1 MGMMV
6 RKRAFYAMP
15 TARAQVE
22 PAIGDDPA
30 ERFVYAMC
38 DGMTD
43 LLSPVFLPIHRSALR
58 RMLTRGV
65 VRRCPKGFQ
74 GTQPDIDG
82 VLFSITGRC
91 NMRCRHCYMGAPTG
105 QSELPLETVQ
115 RILDAL
121 CASGAMQISL
131 TGGEPLMRG
140 DLMEL
145 IDSILARGMDI
156 PDIFTNAT
164 LIGDR
169 FLAEMEAR
177 GLSPIFHVSFDGV
190 GRHDVMRG
198 VPGAEK
204 AARRGIAALK
214 SAGHRVILTTSV
226 DKNTLPSLEKTYEFA
241 KETGVHAWGIGRPVA
256 AGCAKSMER
265 VADEDFASACQGLKA
280 LWEADGQP
288 FTLGLE
294 SYFSH
299 AVTKDMQHD
308 IPEFAPEQYACGSCR
323 AFPHITHNGILMP
336 CPCYA
341 DSEFAGTFPS
351 LVTDDW
357 HTAWHNPTLRRVMDV
372 RKDEVLRANPSCAR
386 CEHLAQC
393 RTGCRVSAVLAG
405 NGLLGRD
412 EITCDIFRKGLRA

>member
-1 MGMMV
+1 MEL
-6 RKRAFYAMP
+6 KQAFYAMP
-15 TARAQVE
+15 TARAQTGPV
-22 PAIGDDPA
+22 IGDDPA
-30 ERFVYAMC
+30 EQFVYAMC

-43 LLSPVFLPIHRSALR
+43 LSSPVFLPVHRSALR
-58 RMLTRGV
+58 KLLARGA
-65 VRRCPKGFQ
+65 VRRCPKGFK

-91 NMRCRHCYMGAPTG
+91 NMRCRHCYMGAPAG
-105 QSELPLETVQ
+105 QSELPLETLQ
-115 RILDAL
+115 HILDEL
-121 CASGAMQISL
+121 CASGAMQLSL
-131 TGGEPLMRG
+131 TGGEPLMRA
-140 DLMEL
+140 DLMEF
-145 IDSILARGMDI
+145 IDSILSRGMDI

-164 LIGDR
+164 LIDDA
-169 FLAEMEAR
+169 FLAQLQAR

-198 VPGAEK
+198 VPGAES

-214 SAGHRVILTTSV
+214 SAGHRVVLTTSV
-226 DKNTLPSLEKTYEFA
+226 DEHTLPALEKTYEFA
-241 KETGVHAWGIGRPVA
+241 KATGVHAWGIGRPMA
-256 AGCAKSMER
+256 AGCAKSMGR
-265 VADEDFASACQGLKA
+265 VADEEFAAACHALKA
-280 LWEADGQP
+280 LWEADGKP

-308 IPEFAPEQYACGSCR
+308 IPGFEPGQYACGSCR
-323 AFPHITHNGILMP
+323 AFPHITHEGILMP

-341 DSEFAGTFPS
+341 DTEFAGAFPS
-351 LVTDDW
+351 LVADDW

-372 RKDEVLRANPSCAR
+372 RKAEVLRANPACAR
-386 CEHLAQC
+386 CEHLTQC

-412 EITCDIFRKGLRA
+412 DITCNIFRKGLRA

>member
-1 MGMMV
+1 MTV

-15 TARAQVE
+15 TVRTQLG

-38 DGMTD
+38 DGLTD
-43 LLSPVFLPIHRSALR
+43 LSSPVILPVHRSALR
-58 RMLTRGV
+58 KLLTNGV
-65 VRRCPKGFQ
+65 VHRCPLGFR

-91 NMRCRHCYMGAPTG
+91 NMRCRHCYMGAPEG

-121 CASGAMQISL
+121 CAAGATQISL
-131 TGGEPLMRG
+131 TGGEPLMRA

-145 IDSILARGMDI
+145 IDSILLRGMDI
-156 PDIFTNAT
+156 TDIFTNAT
-164 LIGDR
+164 LIDDG
-169 FLAEMEAR
+169 FLAQLEAR
-177 GLSPIFHVSFDGV
+177 SLSPIFRVSFDGV
-190 GRHDVMRG
+190 GRHDIMRG
-198 VPGAEK
+198 VPGAER

-214 SAGHRVILTTSV
+214 GAGHRVILTTSV
-226 DKNTLPSLEKTYEFA
+226 DQHTLPSLEKTYEFA
-241 KETGVHAWGIGRPVA
+241 KEVGAHAWGIGRPMA

-265 VADEDFASACQGLKA
+265 LADEEFAAACHALKTM
-280 LWEADGQP
+280 WEADGQP

-299 AVTKDMQHD
+299 VVTKDMQHD
-308 IPEFAPEQYACGSCR
+308 IPGFEPGQYACGSCR
-323 AFPHITHNGILMP
+323 AFPHITHEGTLMP

-341 DSEFAGTFPS
+341 DTEFAGEFPS
-351 LVTDDW
+351 LVTGDW
-357 HTAWHNPTLRRVMDV
+357 QTAWHSPTLRRVMDV
-372 RKDEVLRANPSCAR
+372 RKEEVLQANPSCMC

-412 EITCDIFRKGLRA
+412 DITCNIFRKGLRA